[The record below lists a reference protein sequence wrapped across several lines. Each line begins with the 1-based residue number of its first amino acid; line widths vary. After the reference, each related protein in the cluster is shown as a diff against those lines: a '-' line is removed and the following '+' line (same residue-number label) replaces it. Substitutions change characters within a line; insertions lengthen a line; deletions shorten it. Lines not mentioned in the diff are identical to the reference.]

1 MSKLI
6 VASIFAIG
14 LSLGFATHPYAAE
27 SKSSPSKKTVRASLV
42 GGQTVCHYHCAPG
55 LHVCP
60 SDDTNPKTG
69 CPVSYRCVRGLPGSN
84 DCP

>member
-6 VASIFAIG
+6 VGSIIAIG

-27 SKSSPSKKTVRASLV
+27 SSPKKTVRATLV
-42 GGQTVCHYHCAPG
+42 RGQAVCHYHCSPG

-60 SDDTNPKTG
+60 SDDTNPRTG
-69 CPVSYRCVRGLPGSN
+69 CPVSYRCVRGLIGSN